1 MVFTELGEQQSWSQ
15 TYRHTKYSYKVKIN
29 IRGVMGGRR
38 EMERKGKGREMEGRR
53 KEREGAR
60 EGGRQGGRDIC
71 SLN

>member
-1 MVFTELGEQQSWSQ
+1 MVFSELGEQQSWSQ

-53 KEREGAR
+53 KKGREREREAGR
-60 EGGRQGGRDIC
+60 EGEIFV
-71 SLN
+71 L